1 MLLPLADCTQAKHL
15 VHTDMRHYDD
25 SSHSSGQL
33 VSPRDP
39 SCNKTVTFTV
49 VSGAGQVL
57 ATHNGDPGPAVDSM
71 GGTYKAHRGMV
82 RAFIQSA
89 EVRSGSDADRALLQF
104 ITTDAGK
111 GGASTIAAGGDAGGV
126 APIVVQAKAQ
136 GLAPV
141 TIVIPVTDDVS
152 FLPLAVAS
160 ETVAH

>member
-1 MLLPLADCTQAKHL
+1 M
-15 VHTDMRHYDD
+15 
-25 SSHSSGQL
+25 
-33 VSPRDP
+33 
-39 SCNKTVTFTV
+39 
-49 VSGAGQVL
+49 L

-82 RAFIQSA
+82 RSFIQSA